1 VDFIRSTNDHISH
14 LPLEKLGLKP
24 MLRSHLPLNALRA
37 FEASARHLSFTRA
50 AIELC
55 VTQAAV
61 SHQVKSLEAQLNV
74 TLFKR
79 LPRGLM
85 LTREGETLLPVLR
98 ESFDRIAQTLGQ
110 FEGGHYREVLTVGAL
125 GTFAVGWLLPRLADF
140 QARYPLIDL
149 RLSTHNN
156 RVDVAA
162 EGLDYAVRFGA
173 GAWHGTDA
181 CHLLEA
187 PLTVLCIP
195 AIAEQLHTPHDLLKH
210 TLLRSYRA
218 DEWSL
223 WFHAAGLPVDTLVPR
238 SIVFDSS
245 LAMMDAALQGIGV
258 ALAPALMFTRQLE
271 NDLIRQPFDVGINT
285 GSYWLTR
292 LQSRAETSAML
303 AFKEWLQV
311 QSGDV

>member
-1 VDFIRSTNDHISH
+1 
-14 LPLEKLGLKP
+14 

-37 FEASARHLSFTRA
+37 FEAAARHLSFTRA

-61 SHQVKSLEAQLNV
+61 SHQVKSLETQLTV

-85 LTREGETLLPVLR
+85 LTREGETLLPVVR
-98 ESFDRIAQTLGQ
+98 ESFDRIAHTLGQ
-110 FEGGHYREVLTVGAL
+110 FEGGHYREVLTVGAV
-125 GTFAVGWLLPRLADF
+125 GTFAVGWLLPRLPDF
-140 QARYPLIDL
+140 QSRFPFIDL

-162 EGLDYAVRFGA
+162 EGLDYAIRFGA

-181 CHLLEA
+181 VQLLEA
-187 PLTVLCIP
+187 PLTVLCVP
-195 AIAEQLHTPHDLLKH
+195 SLAEQLHTPVDLLKH

-223 WFHAAGLPVDTLVPR
+223 WLQAAGLPADTLVPR

-245 LAMMDAALQGIGV
+245 LAMMEAALQGSGV
-258 ALAPALMFTRQLE
+258 ALAPAMMFSRQLE
-271 NDLIRQPFDVGINT
+271 SDVIRQPFDVGIST

-303 AFKEWLQV
+303 AFKDWLLEER
-311 QSGDV
+311 GNDHCGRGLPPPTC

>member
-1 VDFIRSTNDHISH
+1 
-14 LPLEKLGLKP
+14 
-24 MLRSHLPLNALRA
+24 MLRPHLPLNALRA

-85 LTREGETLLPVLR
+85 LTSEGETLLPVLR
-98 ESFDRIAQTLGQ
+98 ECFDRIAQTLGR
-110 FEGGHYREVLTVGAL
+110 FDGGHYREVLTVGAV

-140 QARYPLIDL
+140 QARHPYIDL
-149 RLSTHNN
+149 RLSTNNN

-162 EGLDYAVRFGA
+162 EGLDYAIRFGS
-173 GAWHGTDA
+173 GAWHGIDA
-181 CHLLEA
+181 ERLLQA
-187 PLTVLCIP
+187 PLSVLCVP
-195 AIAEQLHTPHDLLKH
+195 EIARQLHSPADLLGQ
-210 TLLRSYRA
+210 TLLRSYRT
-218 DEWSL
+218 DEWPQ
-223 WFHAAGLPVDTLVPR
+223 WFQAAGLDGNSLLPQ

-245 LAMMDAALQGIGV
+245 LGMLEAALQGMGV
-258 ALAPALMFTRQLE
+258 ALAPPLMFERQLASGAVV
-271 NDLIRQPFDVGINT
+271 QPFDLGIVT

-292 LQSRAETSAML
+292 LQSRGETTAMG
-303 AFKEWLQV
+303 AFRAWLLETAK
-311 QSGDV
+311 G

>member
-1 VDFIRSTNDHISH
+1 
-14 LPLEKLGLKP
+14 

-85 LTREGETLLPVLR
+85 LTSEGESLLPVLR
-98 ESFDRIAQTLGQ
+98 DAFDRIALTLDQ
-110 FEGGHYREVLTVGAL
+110 FEGGHYREVLTVGAV

-140 QARYPLIDL
+140 HSRYPLIDL

-162 EGLDYAVRFGA
+162 EGLDYAIRFGA

-181 CHLLEA
+181 CPLLEA
-187 PLTVLCIP
+187 PLTVLCVP
-195 AIAEQLHTPHDLLKH
+195 QIAEQLRSPADVLKH

-223 WFHAAGLPVDTLVPR
+223 WFQAAGLPSDTRVPR
-238 SIVFDSS
+238 SVVFDSS
-245 LAMMDAALQGIGV
+245 LAMMEAALQGAGV
-258 ALAPALMFTRQLE
+258 ALAPARMFSRQLE
-271 NDLIRQPFDVGINT
+271 SDVIRQPFEVGITT

-292 LQSRAETSAML
+292 LQSRAETSAMV
-303 AFKEWLQV
+303 AFKGWLQACNC
-311 QSGDV
+311 

>member
-1 VDFIRSTNDHISH
+1 
-14 LPLEKLGLKP
+14 

-98 ESFDRIAQTLGQ
+98 ESFDRIASTLGQ
-110 FEGGHYREVLTVGAL
+110 FEAGHYREVLSVGAV
-125 GTFAVGWLLPRLADF
+125 GTFAVGWLLPRLGDF
-140 QARYPLIDL
+140 QARYPFIDL

-162 EGLDYAVRFGA
+162 EGLDYAIRFGA
-173 GAWHGTDA
+173 GAWHGTEA
-181 CHLLEA
+181 CQLLEA
-187 PLTVLCIP
+187 PLSVLCVPPLARQLKTP
-195 AIAEQLHTPHDLLKH
+195 ADVLKH
-210 TLLRSYRA
+210 TLLRSYRT

-223 WFHAAGLPVDTLVPR
+223 WFQAAGLPADTAVPR

-245 LAMMDAALQGIGV
+245 LGMMEAAQQGVGV
-258 ALAPALMFTRQLE
+258 ALAPAMMFSRQLAT
-271 NDLIRQPFDVGINT
+271 DVIRQPFEVQITT

-292 LQSRAETSAML
+292 LQSRAETPAML
-303 AFKEWLQV
+303 AFKGWLQQAARSV
-311 QSGDV
+311 SRSTPPL